1 MFKNAN
7 DFSLHIEKIAKTN
20 EVSYIDAILDY
31 CEKNEIEPKEISGMI
46 SQSLKEKIEVEY
58 EDLNYLPKKARLC
71 CE

>member
-7 DFSLHIEKIAKTN
+7 DFSLHIEKIAKAN
-20 EVSYIDAILDY
+20 DVSYIDAILDY
-31 CEKNEIEPKEISGMI
+31 CEKNEIEPKEISAMI

-71 CE
+71 CD

>member
-7 DFSLHIEKIAKTN
+7 EFSLHIEKLAVASEIT
-20 EVSYIDAILDY
+20 YIDAILEY
-31 CEKNEIEPKEISGMI
+31 CEKNEIEPKEISGLI

-58 EDLNYLPKKARLC
+58 EQLNYLPKKARLS